1 MASKSSP
8 APKLDSLSSVIQR
21 LAEAL
26 ETKPVD
32 TLVRDAAIQ
41 RFEFSFELAWEAI
54 QEALKKEGLG
64 CQSPKSCL
72 RAAFAQGWIED
83 EDAARAMLDDRNLTS
98 HTYNEALAQVVF
110 DRLPAHL
117 TFFSEA

>member
-1 MASKSSP
+1 M
-8 APKLDSLSSVIQR
+8 
-21 LAEAL
+21 
-26 ETKPVD
+26 
-32 TLVRDAAIQ
+32 RDAAIQ
-41 RFEFSFELAWEAI
+41 RFEFSFELAWKAI

-83 EDAARAMLDDRNLTS
+83 EGAALAMLDDRNLTPHS
-98 HTYNEALAQVVF
+98 YNEALAQVVF

-117 TFFSEA
+117 AFFRRLEARLREVV